1 MQGSWA
7 ELGIAKEG
15 YVVSS
20 SGWFGDRSVCY
31 LASGRPVLAQETGFS
46 AFLPVGE
53 GLIPFETID
62 DAVAGVEDLRR
73 DYERHRRA
81 ARALAEDVF
90 DSDKVLA
97 GLLSGIGAA

>member
-1 MQGSWA
+1 M
-7 ELGIAKEG
+7 
-15 YVVSS
+15 
-20 SGWFGDRSVCY
+20 
-31 LASGRPVLAQETGFS
+31 LAQETGFS

-97 GLLSGIGAA
+97 GLSAGSALRSGDPGTQAVRVQDELSARRSPDSPPGRR